1 MPELDNIQSENV
13 VYIDD
18 DDDTDVVTFILC
30 KARMKQKQ
38 NIGASKNT
46 RERQQQW
53 LVCGHSFY
61 ET

>member
-13 VYIDD
+13 VYIDY

-38 NIGASKNT
+38 NIDP
-46 RERQQQW
+46 Q
-53 LVCGHSFY
+53 
-61 ET
+61 